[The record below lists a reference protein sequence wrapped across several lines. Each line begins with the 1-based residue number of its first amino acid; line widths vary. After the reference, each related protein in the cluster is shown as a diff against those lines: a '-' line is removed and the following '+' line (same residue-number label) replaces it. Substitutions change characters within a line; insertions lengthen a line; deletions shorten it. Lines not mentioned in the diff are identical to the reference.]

1 MQTILKIGG
10 MSCDNCVKHVTN
22 AILEVPGVK
31 QVKVSLKDNTAIVIH
46 NEDVTIDMLK
56 VAVDD
61 IGYEVL

>member
-31 QVKVSLKDNTAIVIH
+31 QVKVSLEDNTAIVIH
-46 NEDVTIDMLK
+46 DEDVTIDMLK